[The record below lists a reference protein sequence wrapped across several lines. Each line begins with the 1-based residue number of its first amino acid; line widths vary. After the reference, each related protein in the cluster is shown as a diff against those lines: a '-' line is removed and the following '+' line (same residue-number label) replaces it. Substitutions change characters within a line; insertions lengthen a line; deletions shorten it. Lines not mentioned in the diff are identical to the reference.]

1 MRAARHA
8 AHGHVHAVFV
18 EGGLLMERRSSYS
31 VRQLAKY
38 LGLAEV
44 TIYKYVKDRKIPFTK
59 IGKRVIF
66 LDEQI
71 QEWLKAKSM
80 PAF

>member
-1 MRAARHA
+1 MGPLAT
-8 AHGHVHAVFV
+8 
-18 EGGLLMERRSSYS
+18 YS
-31 VRQLAKY
+31 VKQLAEY

-44 TIYKYVKDRKIPFTK
+44 TIYKYVKDRKIPFAK

-71 QEWLKAKSM
+71 QEWLKAKSV
-80 PAF
+80 PAS

>member
-1 MRAARHA
+1 
-8 AHGHVHAVFV
+8 
-18 EGGLLMERRSSYS
+18 MERRSSYS